1 MNRTPQPRS
10 SRPTP
15 TQRPPVPY
23 GTFPHPQSIGAPPL
37 PAALLESGAILP
49 PMDLLT
55 DLLASVH
62 LRCFMAGESVFAG
75 DWGVRVG
82 PGPGGFYL
90 VTQGTCWLTVADGS
104 EPLQLS
110 AGDLAVITRNPGHET
125 THAPGGKSQP
135 MEKLVTPEMIMQRRG
150 LRIDGPGEQTRLL
163 CGALVLDFVA
173 ATSLIHSLPTVI
185 HIKGRQGQPRDWA
198 RDLLSIIQR
207 EFPRSDPGG
216 RTIVDRALEIMFVY
230 AVRTCMGESL
240 GNDHRLVRALGDEQL
255 APALKLMHTQPEKDW
270 TVHELADEAM
280 VSRSTFAARF
290 TAVLGCPPLKY
301 LLDRR
306 MERAVSLLS
315 QQGVGIKTI
324 ARRVGYKSEAAFSH
338 AFKRWSGQSPGE
350 FRKTPPGP
358 VMMPTAVDALDEDQR
373 GTMGPDWNRSSELGA
388 GLRPHLSPSQVPFPP
403 PGFPPPGFL
412 PHGFPPPGFP
422 PLPPG
427 FVPPPGFPPLP
438 FPPTAMAQPPA
449 VTATPKPSPN
459 VEAEIV
465 VASAAVTGEPSSAG
479 TKRSKPKRGS

>member
-1 MNRTPQPRS
+1 MRTTPPPPSPRPQ
-10 SRPTP
+10 
-15 TQRPPVPY
+15 VPY
-23 GTFPHPQSIGAPPL
+23 GTFPHPQTIGPPPL
-37 PAALLESGAILP
+37 PEALMESGVILP

-75 DWGVRVG
+75 PWGVRVG

-90 VTQGTCWLTVADGS
+90 VTAGQCWLTVADGS
-104 EPLQLS
+104 PPLQLN

-125 THAPGGKSQP
+125 THAPGGKAQP

-150 LRIDGPGEQTRLL
+150 LRIDGPGEKTRLI

-173 ATSLIHSLPTVI
+173 ATSLIHALPTVI
-185 HIKGRQGQPRDWA
+185 HIKGREGQPRDWA
-198 RDLLSIIQR
+198 KDLLSIIQR
-207 EFPRSDPGG
+207 EFPRNEPGG
-216 RTIVDRALEIMFVY
+216 RTIVDRALEILFVY
-230 AVRTCMGESL
+230 AVRACMGETL

-255 APALKLMHTQPEKDW
+255 APALKLMHTEPEKDW

-338 AFKRWSGQSPGE
+338 AFKRWAGQSPGE
-350 FRKTPPGP
+350 FRKTPPLPPHVPGP
-358 VMMPTAVDALDEDQR
+358 MDGLDEDLK
-373 GTMGPDWNRSSELGA
+373 GSMGPDWNRATELGA
-388 GLRPHLSPSQVPFPP
+388 GLRPHLSASHAPFPP
-403 PGFPPPGFL
+403 

-438 FPPTAMAQPPA
+438 PGFVPPPGFPPPGRP
-449 VTATPKPSPN
+449 
-459 VEAEIV
+459 
-465 VASAAVTGEPSSAG
+465 
-479 TKRSKPKRGS
+479 